1 MNNILIIGNGFDSS
15 HFYKVPTLRGINS
28 FKLLR
33 SNIESENQQLFNKI
47 NTTES
52 INKEWGNLEKVEPN
66 LVKHEIETFL
76 TIVKNW
82 YEDIDEK
89 SVKYK
94 EELIEPNFKKIIE
107 ENEFIVLSLNYTN
120 LIEQIYD
127 MTKSKVVQLHLDD
140 NGLPYMDFND
150 IYVPNSNKIKKT
162 FGIPTK
168 IPNSEKIPI
177 GLVKEKKILK
187 RHININEK
195 EVNIYLFGASL
206 DGVDFKYFEC
216 LIFYLDKECKDMVRI
231 NIYIKRHG
239 SNYEELEWEN
249 RIRIFFSNNPLRMNL
264 KLDNIKLEKI
274 KSEEWLN
281 IIIKAE
287 K

>member
-1 MNNILIIGNGFDSS
+1 M
-15 HFYKVPTLRGINS
+15 
-28 FKLLR
+28 
-33 SNIESENQQLFNKI
+33 
-47 NTTES
+47 
-52 INKEWGNLEKVEPN
+52 
-66 LVKHEIETFL
+66 
-76 TIVKNW
+76 
-82 YEDIDEK
+82 
-89 SVKYK
+89 
-94 EELIEPNFKKIIE
+94 
-107 ENEFIVLSLNYTN
+107 
-120 LIEQIYD
+120 IEQIYD

-162 FGIPTK
+162 FGISTK

-281 IIIKAE
+281 IIMKAE